1 MFDLSLSC
9 KRVFSALLL
18 VVAVSFYPRLLV
30 SQGADES
37 SRIAMPVVFEP
48 NRGQAPSWARYIART
63 VEGVVILASDRIEIT
78 PSGASGSQNFE
89 LRFEG
94 ANPQVFQEE
103 ASGDGT
109 ANYYFG
115 GQSLRRIEQV
125 PLYRKVRYGQL
136 YPGIDLLFHGKAG
149 RLEYDFELAPHTTAE
164 PLRIELT
171 DAEQAE
177 ARDDGT
183 LVISQKGSSI
193 RLLPP
198 HAFQHQG
205 DGTVRV
211 DVAYRLLGRHQ
222 VGFRLGT
229 YDQTRPLVIDPVVS
243 YAETIYAG
251 NSTSAAA
258 VAADSKGNLIFTGS
272 TFSTTYPVINGQL
285 PDPMASEE
293 VYVTKFDPTG
303 ENIVYSTYL
312 PAFGFS
318 TPSALAVDQGGD
330 AFIAGITGDAGFPV
344 TSHNLGACGLFC
356 NAGFVTKLDPSGA
369 LLYSTLL
376 GSGQILPKA
385 LAIDANGNALVS
397 GLAADGSLQT
407 VNAFQAA
414 YEGGLC
420 TSCYSGFFAKL
431 NDTGTGFIFSSYLGA
446 GNNATGLALDG
457 LGNMYVAGPA
467 DNVYGATIPLKGELQ
482 SGFGAYFLT
491 KFAPDGKNLLFG
503 TFLGGYPS
511 GNSRE
516 SLAGVRVGT
525 DGTVYLGGST
535 ASDGFPYT
543 LDAYRHPTGVT
554 SNARMFAMALDPS
567 LTKLKYSTDLGGGFM
582 SAMTIDAAGNFYA
595 AAATG
600 ADPIQPLN
608 AVVADVTSG
617 GFFLELD
624 PSGVPV
630 QTSAFG
636 GQLDDEAPVGIALDL
651 AGNIYIA
658 GITGG
663 SANPFSIGC
672 GQSDPILV
680 GSNTYGIPPSSHSSC
695 VANVGLFVAKIAP
708 DSKPQI
714 SLSKFLPFLY
724 LHNVG
729 TADLNISSLT
739 FSGGLAKAG
748 GTCGNKVPAGTTCI
762 LTLTDANGKLAQ
774 GSVTINSDASPASQ
788 TFTPY
793 LDPTAVG
800 GLVGDYLYV
809 DVSQLHFRPQ
819 FAGTKSPAQTMRI
832 WNAGITNMTLNS
844 IRATPYLTETND
856 CKATL
861 APGAYCTAHVSWDTT
876 VNYQSDMIGI
886 AYDNNAEIDD
896 FLLAQYLISPT
907 SLMLSQTNP
916 IPFGN
921 ETQGN
926 SYLNR
931 TITITN
937 VSNAAVV
944 PPQVSVSGDAAFSVV
959 GNTCTASLSPQ
970 QSCVVGFA
978 MDSNTSSGQHS
989 ANLDFTGA
997 LSASIQIWG
1006 VVVLPQGITPSTYQM
1021 EWKPV
1026 LLGSSSVQDLTL
1038 ANNSSSAV
1046 NISGFSFM
1054 STDYTES
1061 DNCTGTALTAG
1072 ASCTVHVTFK
1082 PQALGAR
1089 NDSMTINLGTSM
1101 NPLAIS
1107 LSGQGRYSLSLS
1119 PSVIDFG
1126 AGNLV
1131 NTPSAPQQLTVTNQT
1146 AASIGYTLSVTGP
1159 FSANN
1164 QCANPITAH
1173 GTCMIS
1179 MTYHPTAV
1187 QNDTGTLAIS
1197 AAGATTS
1204 DSVSLYGT
1212 GTSGA
1217 VMSAPNDFTFADTL
1231 VGKSSSGSIAVSNT
1245 GKLAL
1250 SKVAISLGGMNSS
1263 DFSFSGNQCS
1273 TIPTGGSCTV
1283 SATFTPSA
1291 FGPRSASLTITSDSS
1306 NSPRMIALTGLGV
1319 GQPNAS
1325 LSSTTLDFGQLDQG
1339 TQSAASVLTLTNTGS
1354 GALTI
1359 TSITSSKDYPET
1371 NTCGASLAASASC
1384 QISIQ
1389 FTPSQVGAETG
1400 TLTVTDN
1407 APTGTQSVN
1416 LSGAGTAPSVSVE
1429 TASGGSLTTTVARG
1443 QPATYSLA
1451 LTGSAG
1457 FSGTVALACSGAPQ
1471 YAACALSSG
1480 SITATQGRTT
1490 AFSATVTTQTTTTSA
1505 AAGKTNLL
1513 AGAGM
1518 GVLAICLVMPR
1529 RSRKGVIHMAWCA
1542 LALLGLGCV
1551 SACGGGSASSS
1562 PPLPLVN
1569 YTPAGT
1575 YHLTLTATSGSV
1587 TATQTLVLIVQ

>member
-1 MFDLSLSC
+1 MLDLSLSC
-9 KRVFSALLL
+9 KRVLSALLL
-18 VVAVSFYPRLLV
+18 VLAVIFYPHLLL
-30 SQGADES
+30 SQGAGQT
-37 SRIAMPVVFEP
+37 SRTAMPLVFEP

-63 VEGVVILASDRIEIT
+63 VEGLVTLASDRIEIT
-78 PSGASGSQNFE
+78 PSGVSGSENFE
-89 LRFEG
+89 VRFEG
-94 ANPQVFQEE
+94 AQPQDFQEE

-125 PLYRKVRYGQL
+125 PLYRKVRYRQL
-136 YPGIDLLFHGKAG
+136 YPGIDLLFHGKDG
-149 RLEYDFELAPHTTAE
+149 RLEYDFELAPHASAE
-164 PLRIELT
+164 PLRIGLT

-177 ARDDGT
+177 ARDDGS
-183 LVISQKGSSI
+183 LVISQKGRSI
-193 RLLPP
+193 RLLRPQ
-198 HAFQHQG
+198 AFQHQG

-211 DVAYRLLGRHQ
+211 DVAYRLLSPHQ
-222 VGFRLGT
+222 VGFRLGP
-229 YDQTRPLVIDPVVS
+229 YDQARPLVIDPVVS
-243 YAETIYAG
+243 YAETINGGSGA
-251 NSTSAAA
+251 SVAA
-258 VAADSKGNLIFTGS
+258 VAADSNGNLIFTGS
-272 TFSTTYPVINGQL
+272 TYSTTYPVINGR
-285 PDPMASEE
+285 PPYPMATEE

-312 PAFGFS
+312 PASGFS
-318 TPSALAVDQGGD
+318 TGAAIAVDQVGN
-330 AFIAGITGDAGFPV
+330 AFVAGVTGDASFPV
-344 TSHNLGACGLFC
+344 TSHNVGECTSFC

-385 LAIDANGNALVS
+385 LVIDANGNALVS
-397 GLAADGSLQT
+397 GLAADSSLQT

-420 TSCYSGFFAKL
+420 TSCYSAFFAKL

-457 LGNMYVAGPA
+457 LGNIYVAGPA

-482 SGFGAYFLT
+482 SGFGAFFLT
-491 KFAPDGKNLLFG
+491 KFAPDGKTLMFG
-503 TFLGGYPS
+503 TFLGGYPN
-511 GNSRE
+511 GNNTE
-516 SLAGVRVGT
+516 SLAGVRVGA

-543 LDAYRHPTGVT
+543 LDAYRYPTGVT
-554 SNARMFAMALDPS
+554 GSDRMFAMALDPS

-582 SAMTIDAAGNFYA
+582 SAMTIDAAGDFYA
-595 AAATG
+595 AAGTG

-636 GQLDDEAPVGIALDL
+636 GQMDDEVPAGIALDP

-658 GITGG
+658 GNAGG
-663 SANPFSIGC
+663 SVNPFSTGC

-680 GSNTYGIPPSSHSSC
+680 GSNTYGIPPSSQSSC
-695 VANVGLFVAKIAP
+695 VANVALFVAKIAP

-714 SLSKFLPFLY
+714 SLSQFLPFLY

-729 TADLNISSLT
+729 TADLNISSIT

-762 LTLTDANGKLAQ
+762 LTLTDANGKQAQ

-793 LDPTAVG
+793 LVPTGVG
-800 GLVGDYLYV
+800 VLVGDYLYV
-809 DVSQLHFRPQ
+809 DVSRLHFRPQ
-819 FAGTKSPAQTMRI
+819 FAGTKSPAQPMRI

-844 IRATPYLTETND
+844 ILAKPYLSETND

-861 APGAYCTAHVSWDTT
+861 APGAYCTVQVSWDTT

-886 AYDNNAEIDD
+886 NYDNNVEIDD
-896 FLLAQYLISPT
+896 FLFAEYLISPT

-926 SYLNR
+926 PYLYR
-931 TITITN
+931 TITVTN

-944 PPQVSVSGDAAFSVV
+944 PPQVSVSGDTAFSLV
-959 GNTCTASLSPQ
+959 GNTCGASLSPQ

-978 MDSNTSSGQHS
+978 MDSNTATGQHTAS
-989 ANLDFTGA
+989 LEFTGT
-997 LSASIQIWG
+997 LSASIQTWG
-1006 VVVLPQGITPSTYQM
+1006 VVILPQGITPSTYQM
-1021 EWKPV
+1021 DWTPV
-1026 LLGSSSVQDLTL
+1026 LLGNSSVQDLTL
-1038 ANNSSSAV
+1038 SNNSSSAV

-1061 DNCTGTALTAG
+1061 DNCKGAPLTAG
-1072 ASCTVHVTFK
+1072 ASCTVHVMFK

-1089 NDSMTINLGTSM
+1089 NDSMAINLGTSM

-1107 LSGQGRYSLSLS
+1107 LSGQGQYGLSLS

-1146 AASIGYTLSVTGP
+1146 AASMGYTLSVTGP

-1164 QCANPITAH
+1164 QCGNPIPAH
-1173 GTCMIS
+1173 GTCVIS
-1179 MTYHPTAV
+1179 VTYNPTAV
-1187 QNDTGTLAIS
+1187 QNDTGTLLIS
-1197 AAGATTS
+1197 AAGASTTN
-1204 DSVSLYGT
+1204 SVSLYGA
-1212 GTSGA
+1212 GASDSGMSVTS
-1217 VMSAPNDFTFADTL
+1217 DFTFADTL
-1231 VGKSSSGSIAVSNT
+1231 VGKSSSGSITVSST

-1250 SKVAISLGGMNSS
+1250 SKVGVSLSGMNSS
-1263 DFSFSGNQCS
+1263 DFSFSANQCS

-1283 SATFTPSA
+1283 SVSFTPLA
-1291 FGPRSASLTITSDSS
+1291 VGPRSASLTITSDAA
-1306 NSPRMIALTGLGV
+1306 NSPRMISLTGIGV

-1325 LSSTTLDFGQLDQG
+1325 LSSAILDFGQLDQG
-1339 TQSAASVLTLTNTGS
+1339 TQSAASVLTLTNIGS
-1354 GALTI
+1354 AALTI
-1359 TSITSSKDYPET
+1359 TGITSSKDYPET

-1389 FTPSQVGAETG
+1389 FAPSQVGTETG

-1407 APTGTQSVN
+1407 APNGTQSVN
-1416 LSGAGTAPSVSVE
+1416 LSGTGTAPSVSVG
-1429 TASGGSLTTTVARG
+1429 TASGGSLTATVAHG

-1451 LTGSAG
+1451 LTGSSG
-1457 FSGTVALACSGAPQ
+1457 FSGTVGLACSGAPQ

-1480 SITATQGRTT
+1480 SITATRGSTT
-1490 AFSATVTTQTTTTSA
+1490 PFSATVTTQTTTTRA

-1513 AGAGM
+1513 PGLGM
-1518 GVLAICLVMPR
+1518 GVLAFCLVMPR
-1529 RSRKGVIHMAWCA
+1529 RLRKGVIHTAWCA
-1542 LALLGLGCV
+1542 FVLLVLGCV
-1551 SACGGGSASSS
+1551 SACGGGSGSSS
-1562 PPLPLVN
+1562 PAPPVVN